1 MPGFGIIETN
11 RNPSNPKV
19 GSRDNPIFQT
29 EFSRDDKEPK
39 FLYEQILKEN
49 QRAA

>member
-1 MPGFGIIETN
+1 MPGFGIIKTN

-19 GSRDNPIFQT
+19 GSRDNPI